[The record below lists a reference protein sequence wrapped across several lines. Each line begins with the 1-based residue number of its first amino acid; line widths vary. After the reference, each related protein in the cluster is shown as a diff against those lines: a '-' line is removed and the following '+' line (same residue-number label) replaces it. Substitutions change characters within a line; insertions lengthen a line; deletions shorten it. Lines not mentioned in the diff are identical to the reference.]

1 MTSGSVLHVVPEIPA
16 TSKDIR
22 ATSLTSSAGS
32 TSSSQ
37 TVLDKKQSRRRRTS
51 DTLLAT
57 ATAILKML
65 GVSTAAA
72 TVATGSSSEL
82 ETVSTNKVRRRRY
95 YCAIESAGK
104 GVATHQWRVEVHVI
118 GVCVVTGI
126 RHRSISDYIVWLRA
140 TAVVRA
146 LGPGEGWRDECWW
159 WVRVF
164 GSNVH
169 NNNNDR
175 STTARRR

>member
-72 TVATGSSSEL
+72 AVATGSSSEL
-82 ETVSTNKVRRRRY
+82 DSVSTNKVRRRTRY

-104 GVATHQWRVEVHVI
+104 GVATHQWR
-118 GVCVVTGI
+118 CM
-126 RHRSISDYIVWLRA
+126 
-140 TAVVRA
+140 
-146 LGPGEGWRDECWW
+146 
-159 WVRVF
+159 
-164 GSNVH
+164 
-169 NNNNDR
+169 
-175 STTARRR
+175 